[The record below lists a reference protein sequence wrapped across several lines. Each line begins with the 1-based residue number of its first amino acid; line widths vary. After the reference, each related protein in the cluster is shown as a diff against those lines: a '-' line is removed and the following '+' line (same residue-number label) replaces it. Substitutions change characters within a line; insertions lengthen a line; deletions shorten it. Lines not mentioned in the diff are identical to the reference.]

1 MAWIESHQG
10 LMHHPKTKRL
20 ARLLGVSV
28 PTAIGHL
35 HCLWYWALDYA
46 QDGDLTGYDEIDVAG
61 GALWDGDEREFSEAL
76 VKAGFVDL
84 DPPRIHDWM
93 DYAGLLVE
101 RRRADAE
108 RKRAYRERTSGRR
121 SGDVQR
127 TSVGRP
133 ADVQRTSGVTVP
145 NRTVPN
151 RTERENG
158 AVAQQSDSL
167 PAGFEAFWAVYPNRT
182 DKKAA
187 VSVWRALKPDEVL
200 QQQIVTAVEAQART
214 RKWQEGFVKAPQRW
228 LKDRNW
234 EDEIPVE
241 PIPIAAARGASRQA
255 ATEAALDAFLAIAD
269 GAEA

>member
-46 QDGDLTGYDEIDVAG
+46 QDGDLTSYDEIDVAG

-93 DYAGLLVE
+93 DYAGMLIE
-101 RRRADAE
+101 RRKADAE
-108 RKRAYRERTSGRR
+108 RKREYRERMSRGRNRDGARTSG
-121 SGDVQR
+121 
-127 TSVGRP
+127 GRP

-158 AVAQQSDSL
+158 AVAQKSDGV
-167 PAGFEAFWAVYPNRT
+167 PAGFEVFWAAYPNRT
-182 DKKAA
+182 EKKAA
-187 VSVWRALKPDEVL
+187 VAAWRTLNPDAGL
-200 QQQIVTAVEAQART
+200 QQVIVSAVEAQQRS
-214 RKWQEGFVKAPQRW
+214 RKWQEGFVKAPHRW
-228 LKDRNW
+228 LRDRNW

-241 PIPIAAARGASRQA
+241 PIPIAAARGSSRRA
-255 ATEAALDAFLAIAD
+255 ESEAALDAFLAIANE
-269 GAEA
+269 GAT